1 MTELACDL
9 LVVGGGM
16 GGVAAALA
24 GARSG
29 LDVVLSEE
37 HRWLGGQLT
46 TQAVP
51 PDEHPWIEWTGAN
64 ESYRQLRE
72 LIRARYRQ
80 RPLVGPAAT
89 DPELN
94 PGRCWV
100 SRLGC
105 EPAEAAAAIASQLEP
120 FVATGALRI
129 LRRHVARSLDVDGDL
144 IRAVELTDLEDGQV
158 VHVAAR
164 YVLDATEE
172 GELLPLA
179 RCEYVL
185 GGEGREVTGEPDNT
199 ERPDPGCQ
207 QAITWCFALEH
218 RPGEDHTIA
227 RPAEYGFWRDHQAPF
242 WPGPQLEWRTQ
253 EPETGRPLERPLFGG
268 GQDLWAFRRIRH
280 TGHYPPGWTT
290 DVTVVNWPQVD
301 YWLAPVVDVTPQARR
316 AALEGARG
324 LSRSFLYWLQVDAP
338 RPDGGTGWPGLRS
351 VPELMGTEDGSAQRH
366 YTREARRIRALTTV
380 RQQDVGVIAAEP
392 ASRAPEVVDSVGVGS
407 YRIDLHPS
415 TCGRG
420 YVDVPS
426 WPFQIPLG
434 ALVPVRV
441 RNLLAAGKSAG
452 TTHVTNGCF
461 RLHPVEWSLGEAAG
475 ALAAFSVQR
484 DVEPGQIHEGGPLL
498 RDFLQRLDRLGVQRR
513 WPEQIARQ
521 AR

>member
-1 MTELACDL
+1 MTELTCDL

-24 GARSG
+24 GVRSG
-29 LDVVLSEE
+29 LDVVMSEE

-64 ESYRQLRE
+64 RSYRQLRE
-72 LIRARYRQ
+72 LIRARYRR
-80 RPLVGPAAT
+80 RPLVGAAAT

-94 PGRCWV
+94 PGSCWV

-105 EPAEAAAAIASQLEP
+105 EPAEAAAAIETQLEP
-120 FVATGALRI
+120 FVAAGVLRI
-129 LRRHVARSLDVDGDL
+129 LRRHVARSVAVDADS
-144 IRAVELTDLEDGQV
+144 IRAVELAHLGGGEATV
-158 VHVAAR
+158 VSAR

-172 GELLPLA
+172 GDLLPLA
-179 RCEYVL
+179 GCEYAI
-185 GGEGREVTGEPDNT
+185 GGEGRAVTGEPDNT
-199 ERPDPGCQ
+199 DEPDPSCQ

-227 RPAEYGFWRDHQAPF
+227 RPAEYGFWRNHRASF
-242 WPGPQLEWRTQ
+242 WPGPQLGWETQ
-253 EPETGRPLERPLFGG
+253 EPETGRPLRRPLFGG
-268 GQDLWAFRRIRH
+268 GQDLWTFRRIRYG
-280 TGHYPPGWTT
+280 GHYPPGWTT

-301 YWLAPVVDVTPQARR
+301 YWRAPVVDVTPEERR
-316 AALEGARG
+316 AALDGAEE
-324 LSRSFLYWLQVDAP
+324 LSRSFLHWLQVDAP
-338 RPDGGTGWPGLRS
+338 RPDGGTGWPGLRP
-351 VPELMGTEDGSAQRH
+351 VPDVLGTGDGFAQRH
-366 YTREARRIRALTTV
+366 YTREGRRIQALTVV
-380 RQQDVGVIAAEP
+380 RQQDVGVVP
-392 ASRAPEVVDSVGVGS
+392 AGPTERATEVADSVGVGS

-434 ALVPVRV
+434 MLIPVRL

-475 ALAAFSVQR
+475 AIAAFSVRR
-484 DVEPGQIHEGGPLL
+484 DVEPAQVHAGGSLL
-498 RDFLQRLDRLGVQRR
+498 QEFLGRLDQLGVQRR
-513 WPEQIARQ
+513 WPEEVARQ

>member
-1 MTELACDL
+1 MPELTCDL

-16 GGVAAALA
+16 GGVAAASA

-51 PDEHPWIEWTGAN
+51 PDEHPWIESTGAN
-64 ESYRQLRE
+64 RTYRELRE
-72 LIRARYRQ
+72 LIRSRYRQ

-94 PGRCWV
+94 PGGCWV

-105 EPAEAAAAIASQLEP
+105 EPAEAAAAIDQQLAP
-120 FVATGALRI
+120 FVASGALRI
-129 LRRHVARSLDVDGDL
+129 LRRHVASSVSVDDDVVS
-144 IRAVELTDLEDGQV
+144 AVGLTDLERGEV
-158 VHVAAR
+158 THVSAR

-172 GELLPLA
+172 GDLLPLA
-179 RCEYVL
+179 GCEYVV
-185 GGEGREVTGEPDNT
+185 GGEGRSATGEPDNT
-199 ERPDPGCQ
+199 EGSDPACQ

-227 RPAEYGFWRDHQAPF
+227 RPAEYRFWQSYQAPF
-242 WPGPQLEWRTQ
+242 WPGPQLGWRTQ
-253 EPETGRPLERPLFGG
+253 EPETGRTLERPLFGG
-268 GQDLWAFRRIRH
+268 EQDLWTFRRIRYA
-280 TGHYPPGWTT
+280 GHYPPGWTT

-301 YWLAPVVDVTPQARR
+301 YWLAPVIDVTPEQRR
-316 AALEGARG
+316 AALEGAKG
-324 LSRSFLYWLQVDAP
+324 LSRCFVHWLQVDAP
-338 RPDGGTGWPGLRS
+338 RPDGGTGWPGLRL
-351 VPELMGTEDGSAQRH
+351 VPDVLGTEDGFAQRH

-380 RQQDVGVIAAEP
+380 RQQDVGVVATEP
-392 ASRAPEVVDSVGVGS
+392 RSRAPEVADSVGVGS

-434 ALVPVRV
+434 MLIPVRL

-461 RLHPVEWSLGEAAG
+461 RLHPVEWSIGEAAG

-484 DVEPGQIHEGGPLL
+484 GVAPAQVHADGSLL
-498 RDFLQRLDRLGVQRR
+498 EEFLERLDRLGVQRR
-513 WPEQIARQ
+513 WPEEIAR
-521 AR
+521 RPR